1 MALTLRK
8 VTIDDAED
16 LLRWKNEEDTRKN
29 SIVTDAVIDL
39 FDHMEWLKKT
49 LADPTVEFYIIKDG
63 SQSVGDVRLN
73 HGEKET
79 EISIRM
85 DKSCRGRGLATQVIA
100 MFKSPL
106 TAKIRV
112 HNVAS
117 MRVFIANGYR
127 PEEFIA
133 EPAPYLIF
141 RK

>member
-1 MALTLRK
+1 MSLTLRK
-8 VTIDDAED
+8 AQMKDAQM
-16 LLRWKNEEDTRKN
+16 LLGWKNEEDTRRN
-29 SIVTDAVIDL
+29 SIVTDKVIAVA
-39 FDHMEWLKKT
+39 DHLKWLERT
-49 LADPTVEFYIIKDG
+49 LADDSVELYVIEDSGFPI
-63 SQSVGDVRLN
+63 GDVRLDK
-73 HGEKET
+73 GAET

-85 DKSCRGRGLATQVIA
+85 DASCRGRGLATQVIA

-127 PEEFIA
+127 PEEYVA
-133 EPAPYLIF
+133 EPAPHLIF